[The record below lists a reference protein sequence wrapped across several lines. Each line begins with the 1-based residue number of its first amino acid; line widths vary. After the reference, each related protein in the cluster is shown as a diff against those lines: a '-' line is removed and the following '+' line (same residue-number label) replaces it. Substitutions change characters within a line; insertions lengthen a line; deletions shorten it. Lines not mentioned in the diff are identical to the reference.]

1 MKKRIAVF
9 MALCGMLAAYTCAY
23 AADAEFDRTS
33 GKVTISGNAEAN
45 EYISVVVLKNGISAD
60 SIKNALELKDKAQLF
75 YEFSVPDNGKYEE
88 TLNLG
93 DESGVYTILLNGS
106 SVRETLSAETFSTQ
120 EIADYLKKLT
130 DAAANNTVKT
140 ALREKRLRDVL
151 GLNELYDN
159 EEMRDELADL
169 LTKKKEFNDIADV
182 ESVRKPMQDRIDCL
196 KEINAMVNKAQVKE
210 LLKKTYA
217 LLETSDSS
225 YVKYLQ
231 MTNTDAVDKAVFD
244 AKPYGSLTEV
254 TVKLRSAVDAAD
266 TVKKPATGGGGGE
279 TSSGGK
285 GSYVPGNAVK
295 NETNNTVTDNSLF
308 KDVTGSHWAKES
320 VESLAKKGIVNGK
333 MDDMFCP
340 DEPIK
345 REEFVKLIVGAAGL
359 ELSGEND
366 SFTDTDKSEWYSKYL
381 FAAHNAGLITGRED
395 GSFGIGETLTRQD
408 MAAMVYRV
416 LSKNSQSAEVTY
428 KPDFEDYDSISEYA
442 RESVAALS
450 QLGIINGMDNN
461 RFAPSATATR
471 AQAAQIICKL
481 MKLEGSL

>member
-33 GKVTISGNAEAN
+33 GSVTVSGNAEAN

-60 SIKNALELKDKAQLF
+60 SIKNALELKDKARLF
-75 YEFSVPDNGKYEE
+75 YEFNVPNDGKYKEV
-88 TLNLG
+88 LNLG
-93 DESGVYTILLNGS
+93 DESGVYTILLNGG
-106 SVRETLSAETFSTQ
+106 SVSETLSAETFSTQ
-120 EIADYLKKLT
+120 EIAEYLKKLT
-130 DAAANNTVKT
+130 EAAENNTVKT
-140 ALREKRLRDVL
+140 ALQEKRLRDVL
-151 GLNELYDN
+151 GLDELYAN
-159 EEMRDELADL
+159 EEMRDELAEL
-169 LTKKKEFNDIADV
+169 LTNKKEFNEIADV
-182 ESVRKPMQDRIDCL
+182 EAVRQPIQDRMDCL
-196 KEINAMVNKAQVKE
+196 KEINAMVNKAQVKD
-210 LLKKTYA
+210 LVKKTYT

-244 AKPYGSLTEV
+244 AKPYSSLKEV
-254 TVKLRSAVDAAD
+254 AVKLKSAVDAAD
-266 TVKKPATGGGGGE
+266 TVKKPTTGGGGG

-285 GSYVPGNAVK
+285 SSYVPGNAVK

-333 MDDMFCP
+333 TDDMFCP

-359 ELSGEND
+359 EVSGEND

-416 LSKNSQSAEVTY
+416 ISKNSQSAEVTN
-428 KPDFEDYDSISEYA
+428 KPDFDDYDSISEYA

-450 QLGIINGMDNN
+450 ELGIINGMDNN

-471 AQAAQIICKL
+471 AQAAQVICKL

>member
-1 MKKRIAVF
+1 M
-9 MALCGMLAAYTCAY
+9 
-23 AADAEFDRTS
+23 
-33 GKVTISGNAEAN
+33 
-45 EYISVVVLKNGISAD
+45 
-60 SIKNALELKDKAQLF
+60 
-75 YEFSVPDNGKYEE
+75 
-88 TLNLG
+88 
-93 DESGVYTILLNGS
+93 
-106 SVRETLSAETFSTQ
+106 
-120 EIADYLKKLT
+120 
-130 DAAANNTVKT
+130 
-140 ALREKRLRDVL
+140 
-151 GLNELYDN
+151 
-159 EEMRDELADL
+159 
-169 LTKKKEFNDIADV
+169 
-182 ESVRKPMQDRIDCL
+182 
-196 KEINAMVNKAQVKE
+196 
-210 LLKKTYA
+210 
-217 LLETSDSS
+217 
-225 YVKYLQ
+225 
-231 MTNTDAVDKAVFD
+231 
-244 AKPYGSLTEV
+244 
-254 TVKLRSAVDAAD
+254 
-266 TVKKPATGGGGGE
+266 
-279 TSSGGK
+279 
-285 GSYVPGNAVK
+285 PGNAVK

-333 MDDMFCP
+333 TDDMFCP

-359 ELSGEND
+359 ELRGGND

-381 FAAHNAGLITGRED
+381 FAAYNAGLITGRED

-416 LSKNSQSAEVTY
+416 LSKNSQSADVTN